1 MIQID
6 KEALIA
12 FENQLN
18 PAYPDQS
25 GIVPTILGYGEI
37 SSTFCFD
44 AMPDIAFK
52 RMPPFSGPK
61 AIEDY
66 EKAIATYCL
75 RLSEGSGIR
84 VSEYA
89 IFKMVNRHNEQIVYV
104 AQPRLDA
111 DSIGN
116 VRVRESSPEDTDRII
131 ATAADRLI
139 RVGRFNAEHAPDE
152 AIGIDGQIS
161 NWSFSREDAEPV
173 YFDITTPF
181 LRIGGKE
188 QLDTEIFLKSCPPYL
203 VWLVRWQFLQEVLDR
218 YYDTR
223 LVLIDL
229 AANLYKEGCA
239 DKIPAAIEVI
249 NATLEETGAAGSIS
263 YLNGAEVEKY
273 YKNDA
278 FIWSLFLTL
287 RRMDRYIKTRMLGRR
302 YNFILPG
309 KIRR

>member
-6 KEALIA
+6 DDALIA

-18 PAYPDQS
+18 PAYPEQS

-44 AMPDIAFK
+44 AMPDVAFK
-52 RMPPFSGPK
+52 RMPPFSNIT
-61 AIEDY
+61 AIEQY
-66 EKAIATYCL
+66 ETAIAVYCR
-75 RLSEGSGIR
+75 RLADGCGVR
-84 VSEYA
+84 VSDYA
-89 IFKMVNRHNEQIVYV
+89 VFKMINRHNERIVYV
-104 AQPRLDA
+104 AQPRLDS

-116 VRVRESSPEDTDRII
+116 ARVRQCTLEDTDRII
-131 ATAADRLI
+131 ATTANRIL

-161 NWSFSREDAEPV
+161 NWSFSSPGADPV

-181 LRIGGKE
+181 LRIGVKE
-188 QLDTEIFLKSCPPYL
+188 QLDTGIFLKSCPPYL
-203 VWLVRWQFLQEVLDR
+203 VWLVRWQFLQEVIDR

-239 DKIPAAIEVI
+239 AKVPSAIEVI
-249 NATLEETGAAGSIS
+249 NAALEETGAAGQIS
-263 YLNGAEVEKY
+263 YLTGSEVEKY

-278 FIWSLFLTL
+278 FIWSLFLAL

-309 KIRR
+309 KITR